1 MAVTDRV
8 VVIDDSPLLRS
19 MITQALDALP
29 GITVIG
35 QAGSGREGLHQ
46 IEVLD
51 PDIVSL
57 DIELGDISGLEVL
70 EQVMKTKPRRVV
82 VVSSQTEA
90 GADTTLRALALGA
103 VDFVAKGRLD
113 PGPDGFEA
121 RLARAFEAARHARVL
136 PGRGSAPA
144 APAAPQRPR
153 SAEERLAQ
161 ARERRAAAQNRRRGG
176 GADRGTE
183 RAAPTTTSPRPGGDS
198 RLRKPDVLLIASS
211 TGGPPALQ
219 EFFSTLTVA
228 PAMPV
233 LLVQHMPEAFTA
245 RLAQR
250 LDQAGPA
257 SVSEAAEGDE
267 LRRGHV
273 YIAKGGRHL
282 GLKGRRLS
290 LLDSDPIG
298 GLKPRA
304 DITFEQAAEIHGSSL
319 LAVVLTGMGDDGL
332 IGCEAIARAGGQVL
346 AQSAETST
354 VDGMPQKV
362 RNAGL
367 HLDEGSPTYLAALV
381 DRLSGGRATM
391 PADAGRRS

>member
-1 MAVTDRV
+1 MLTAERV
-8 VVIDDSPLLRS
+8 VVVDDSPLLRS

-35 QAGSGREGLHQ
+35 QAGSGREGLRQ

-70 EQVMKTKPRRVV
+70 EEVMRTKPRRVV

-121 RLARAFEAARHARVL
+121 RLAHAFEAARHARVL
-136 PGRGSAPA
+136 PSRRRSERSAP
-144 APAAPQRPR
+144 PQRPR
-153 SAEERLAQ
+153 SAEERLAD
-161 ARERRAAAQNRRRGG
+161 ARERRTAARRRQRSGG
-176 GADRGTE
+176 SDADAT
-183 RAAPTTTSPRPGGDS
+183 RAGSATATPARRRDT
-198 RLRKPDVLLIASS
+198 RLHKPELLLIASS

-219 EFFSTLTVA
+219 EFFSTLTVP
-228 PAMPV
+228 PAMPT
-233 LLVQHMPEAFTA
+233 LIVQHMPEAFTSRLAA
-245 RLAQR
+245 RLD
-250 LDQAGPA
+250 LAGPA
-257 SVSEAAEGDE
+257 SVSEAAEGDR
-267 LRRGHV
+267 LRPGHV
-273 YIAKGGRHL
+273 HLAKGGRHL
-282 GLKGRRLS
+282 GISGGRLS
-290 LLDSDPIG
+290 LLDTPPIG
-298 GLKPRA
+298 ALKPRA
-304 DITFEQAAEIHGSSL
+304 DVTFEQAVEVHGSKL

-332 IGCEAIARAGGQVL
+332 VGCRAVVQAGGQVL

-367 HLDEGSPTYLAALV
+367 HLDEGSPTYLAALI

>member
-1 MAVTDRV
+1 
-8 VVIDDSPLLRS
+8 

-35 QAGSGREGLHQ
+35 QAGSGREGLQQ
-46 IEVLD
+46 IEALD

-57 DIELGDISGLEVL
+57 DIELGDISGLDVL

-136 PGRGSAPA
+136 PGRRSTPA

-161 ARERRAAAQNRRRGG
+161 ARERRAAAQARRRDGSSG
-176 GADRGTE
+176 RHGADRG
-183 RAAPTTTSPRPGGDS
+183 APTASPPRPGS
-198 RLRKPDVLLIASS
+198 ETRLRKPDLLLIASS

-219 EFFSTLTVA
+219 EFFGTLTVP

-257 SVSEAAEGDE
+257 SVSEAAEGDQ

-282 GLKGRRLS
+282 GLNGRRLS
-290 LLDSDPIG
+290 LIDTEPIG

-304 DITFEQAAEIHGSSL
+304 DITFEQAVEVHGSSL

-332 IGCEAIARAGGQVL
+332 IGCEAVSRAGGQVL

-367 HLDEGSPTYLAALV
+367 HLDEGSPTYLAALI